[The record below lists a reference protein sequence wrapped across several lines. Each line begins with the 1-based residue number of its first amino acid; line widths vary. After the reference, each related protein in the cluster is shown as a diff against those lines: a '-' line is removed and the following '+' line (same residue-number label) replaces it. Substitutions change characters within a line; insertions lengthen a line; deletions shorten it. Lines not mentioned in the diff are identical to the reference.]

1 VSLSMGVGALAP
13 TPIRSPEGME
23 PSLGRPSSLH
33 KRYRLSIRVAPYSKG
48 NLSIP
53 LKYID
58 TITTLIHL
66 LMYPSLS
73 TLS

>member
-1 VSLSMGVGALAP
+1 MIAHR
-13 TPIRSPEGME
+13 RS
-23 PSLGRPSSLH
+23 H
-33 KRYRLSIRVAPYSKG
+33 FRYRLSIRVAPYSKG

-66 LMYPSLS
+66 LTHPSPG